1 MNPNIEETDDV
12 IFAIVPCEKR
22 QATFDDVD
30 CTPPDPDE
38 LDELDLDLLLH

>member
-1 MNPNIEETDDV
+1 MNTNEETDDV

-30 CTPPDPDE
+30 CTPPEE
-38 LDELDLDLLLH
+38 LDETDFDLLMH